1 MVKIMKLKKSPELA
15 IIAFG
20 LILAVLLIL
29 FRFFYQP
36 SAPTVNVVCGNSQPT
51 TIENKPQTTEINQN
65 NNSQNQLINI
75 NTAQI
80 ETLCTLNG
88 IDEIRAESIIEY
100 RNSNGGFATI
110 EEIMQVKGIGEKT
123 FEAIKDDIMV

>member
-1 MVKIMKLKKSPELA
+1 MVKIMKLNKSPEILLFALGYMLA
-15 IIAFG
+15 G
-20 LILAVLLIL
+20 LILLFVVLD
-29 FRFFYQP
+29 QP
-36 SAPTVNVVCGNSQPT
+36 SSSSAYVEYIISTP
-51 TIENKPQTTEINQN
+51 TIEINN
-65 NNSQNQLINI
+65 DQNQLINI

-88 IDEIRAESIIEY
+88 IGEIRAESIIEY
-100 RNSNGGFATI
+100 RNSNGGFETI